1 MESWI
6 FYAINILFN
15 LKNIIYFLYMFNI
28 EIIKSEDKENCEEEN
43 FDLNFTPPNE
53 DIEIKDN
60 NMNFK
65 LSQFSGS
72 STNYNVND
80 VLVEIVKL
88 N

>member
-1 MESWI
+1 MQ
-6 FYAINILFN
+6 L
-15 LKNIIYFLYMFNI
+15 
-28 EIIKSEDKENCEEEN
+28 IKSEDKENCEEEN